1 MRFAVVVL
9 LLGVAACA
17 PAGTDVVHATAPAGP
32 SRGADGGVIV
42 TMRPVTAA
50 SDAILVALNE
60 GGAARTG
67 RSGTA
72 MELIIRDDGGRTIS
86 VVQTD
91 ADGFKPGE
99 RVVLTGGAR
108 TRIAR
113 LPG

>member
-1 MRFAVVVL
+1 
-9 LLGVAACA
+9 
-17 PAGTDVVHATAPAGP
+17 
-32 SRGADGGVIV
+32 
-42 TMRPVTAA
+42 
-50 SDAILVALNE
+50 
-60 GGAARTG
+60 
-67 RSGTA
+67 

-99 RVVLTGGAR
+99 RVALTGGAR